1 MTQPQAAVPP
11 ADADARIP
19 LPVFAVTVTG
29 AFVVALDLSI
39 VNVAFP
45 SIEASFAEASTSTLS
60 WVLTAYSVVFGAL
73 LLGAGRIAD
82 RSGRRL
88 TFLVG
93 LGVFTLGSLLC
104 GAATSPALLIGGRVV
119 QAVGAALLMPSSLG
133 LLLAATPD
141 RLRTTA
147 VAAWGGISALAVAC
161 GPSVGAVLVDA
172 GGWRWAFLVNLPV
185 LAVAAIATTRVVT
198 ESRSGGPAP
207 DALGIAVISLAVASL
222 ALAITQG
229 PDWGWTS
236 PAVIGAFATA
246 AVTGVLAVRRARR
259 HPAPAVDLTILS
271 NRTIA
276 LANAGTV
283 LYAIGFFAMLL
294 ANVLFLTSVW
304 GWSTLAAGLAVT
316 PGPVVVALLSR
327 RSGRLADRIGFR
339 PLLIAGPLVFA
350 SAQLWSATMVPLDP
364 DYLRWWLPQ
373 TLVTGLGVALTFP
386 VLSAAAVSGLAPSS
400 FAVGGAMNQTARQ
413 MGAVLGVAV
422 LVAVLGTPTSLAQA
436 HDRFR
441 IAWVICAVAAIGS
454 ALLALRHDRVRVTAP
469 DLLTV
474 PAPAAPV
481 APAVPAGE
489 VPA

>member
-1 MTQPQAAVPP
+1 MTQPIPR
-11 ADADARIP
+11 DADAIP
-19 LPVFAVTVTG
+19 RAVFAVTVTG

-45 SIEASFAEASTSTLS
+45 SIEASFDDASPSMLS

-73 LLGAGRIAD
+73 LLGSGRIAD
-82 RSGRRL
+82 RSGRRR
-88 TFLVG
+88 TFLAG
-93 LGVFTLGSLLC
+93 LTVFTLGSLLC
-104 GAATSPALLIGGRVV
+104 GAAATPTLLIGGRVV
-119 QAVGAALLMPSSLG
+119 QAVGAALLMPSSLA
-133 LLLAATPD
+133 LLLSATPE

-161 GPSVGAVLVDA
+161 GPSIGALLVDA

-185 LAVAAIATTRVVT
+185 LVVAGLAATRVVP
-198 ESRSGGPAP
+198 ESRVGGPPP
-207 DALGIAVISLAVASL
+207 DALGIALVSAAVAAL

-229 PDWGWTS
+229 PDWGWRSTG
-236 PAVIGAFATA
+236 VLGAFALA
-246 AVTGVLAVRRARR
+246 GVTGRLALQRART
-259 HPAPAVDLTILS
+259 HHAPAVDLGILS

-283 LYAIGFFAMLL
+283 LYAVGFFAMLL
-294 ANVLFLTSVW
+294 GNVLFLTSVW

-327 RSGRLADRIGFR
+327 SSGRLAGRVGFR
-339 PLLIAGPLVFA
+339 PLLVAGPLVFA
-350 SAQLWSATMVPLDP
+350 AAQVWSAVMVPLDP

-386 VLSAAAVSGLAPSS
+386 VLSAAAVAGLAPSS
-400 FAVGGAMNQTARQ
+400 FAAGGAMNQTARQ
-413 MGAVLGVAV
+413 IGAVVGVAV

-441 IAWVICAVAAIGS
+441 LAWALCAAAAVGS
-454 ALLALRHDRVRVTAP
+454 ALLALRHHP
-469 DLLTV
+469 G
-474 PAPAAPV
+474 PATP
-481 APAVPAGE
+481 APAVPAPSAPMAATGT
-489 VPA
+489 VDR